1 VDVQCFA
8 CLFTA
13 LSVKY
18 PESSPLHLTFGA
30 ANGASALMAKT
41 LCERT
46 YISLEPRA
54 RLERGLFLTNKLI
67 YALIVC
73 SAVAA
78 ILEPEVTVLALTGRL
93 FLYLEWI
100 FTTVFLVGYLTRLW
114 VARENPKYNDGMAG
128 VFRYAGTPAAVLDV
142 LAIAPILITVGGG
155 SEAFILRLFRL
166 LRLLRLA
173 RLGRFSEA
181 MNKLSR
187 PADLDVQS

>member
-1 VDVQCFA
+1 MDVQCFA

-13 LSVKY
+13 LSA
-18 PESSPLHLTFGA
+18 ESSPLHLTFGA

-54 RLERGLFLTNKLI
+54 RLERGLFLTNKWI

-78 ILEPEVTVLALTGRL
+78 ILEPEVTVLALTGLL

-100 FTTVFLVGYLTRLW
+100 FTTVF
-114 VARENPKYNDGMAG
+114 
-128 VFRYAGTPAAVLDV
+128 F
-142 LAIAPILITVGGG
+142 G
-155 SEAFILRLFRL
+155 SESDSS
-166 LRLLRLA
+166 
-173 RLGRFSEA
+173 LGGQRKS
-181 MNKLSR
+181 KI
-187 PADLDVQS
+187 Q